1 MRAAQLLLTSL
12 PLTLLLISCG
22 PPKELVE
29 ERDKLKQ
36 RVGDLEREKARLEK
50 EADALHAEVRRMK
63 DEVKKQ
69 EAKGQLSSVNIKPGQ
84 SVAAVF
90 DTSQGAVEC
99 TLFPDAAPLTV
110 ANFVGLAEG
119 TKEWTDPSGQ
129 KVKKPLYNGTIFHRV
144 IPNFMIQ
151 GGDPQGNGTGGP
163 GYEFGD
169 ETSNGKTF
177 DQPGLLAMANRGPDT
192 NGSQFF
198 ITDRETPHHLDGK
211 HTIFGQCANLDVV
224 QRIADVPKLPG
235 DKPVTDVVLRSV
247 RILRK

>member
-1 MRAAQLLLTSL
+1 
-12 PLTLLLISCG
+12 
-22 PPKELVE
+22 
-29 ERDKLKQ
+29 
-36 RVGDLEREKARLEK
+36 
-50 EADALHAEVRRMK
+50 
-63 DEVKKQ
+63 
-69 EAKGQLSSVNIKPGQ
+69 
-84 SVAAVF
+84 
-90 DTSQGAVEC
+90 
-99 TLFPDAAPLTV
+99 
-110 ANFVGLAEG
+110 
-119 TKEWTDPSGQ
+119 
-129 KVKKPLYNGTIFHRV
+129 
-144 IPNFMIQ
+144 MIQ

-163 GYEFGD
+163 GYEFAD